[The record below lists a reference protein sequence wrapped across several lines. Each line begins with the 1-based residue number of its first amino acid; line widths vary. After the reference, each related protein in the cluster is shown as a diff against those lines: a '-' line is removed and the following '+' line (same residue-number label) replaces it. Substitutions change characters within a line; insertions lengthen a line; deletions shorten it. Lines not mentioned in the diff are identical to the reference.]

1 MKDRHVGYVYRGDK
15 KRPLVRIS
23 GETLERAGFRTGDGY
38 TLTIQDGEII
48 IKTVPQQN
56 GV

>member
-1 MKDRHVGYVYRGDK
+1 MRDRHVGYVYRGDK
-15 KRPLVRIS
+15 RRPSVRLS

-38 TLTIQDGEII
+38 TLTIQEGII
-48 IKTVPQQN
+48 IVKKIPPTY